1 VRERWQ
7 GNLCTGAGRF
17 VLTAPATVYMQ
28 ARKRA
33 IEGCM
38 MFLNIVGCG
47 GYLFDPREMGK

>member
-1 VRERWQ
+1 
-7 GNLCTGAGRF
+7 
-17 VLTAPATVYMQ
+17 VYMQ